1 MVYQRGS
8 TDSRRSGHASRRWMG
23 TRIAGVAFAVA
34 ALVTAAVAMPAGATF
49 PGTNGRISFWR
60 FLEDKDGPGL
70 GGVEIHSA
78 GPDGSG
84 EQRLTFSND
93 GRSSVFS
100 DWSPDGSQI
109 AFDSDRIDQDGL
121 EDVVQVYT
129 MPWNGETFGLQQ
141 LTVGPGFHGDPA
153 WSPSGQQLAIDADW
167 GDYPAQQGIWIV
179 PSSDPNGVTQAEGQR
194 VTAIPA
200 GMDFDSEPQYSPN
213 GQWIAFTRFK
223 SCKFNERG
231 RQAGFPHG
239 CKAAIFRVHPNG
251 TGLQQLTPWGLEAS
265 APDWSP
271 DGTRIAFDVCDSGR
285 VGCRGD
291 IYLMNADGSRR
302 TQLTNNPTVQ
312 LDRFEFAN
320 NPVWSPDGTRILFTQ
335 WLNEGFPQW
344 FVSIAPDGSD
354 PTVVVNGEVVQN
366 KVDWGTHP

>member
-1 MVYQRGS
+1 MVYGQGS
-8 TDSRRSGHASRRWMG
+8 LDTPGPAHANWGRKGIRA
-23 TRIAGVAFAVA
+23 AGVALALA
-34 ALVTAAVAMPAGATF
+34 ALVTAGVAMPAGATF
-49 PGTNGRISFWR
+49 PGKNGRISFWR
-60 FLEDKDGPGL
+60 FIPDKDGPDL
-70 GGVEIHSA
+70 GGLEIFSA
-78 GPDGSG
+78 GPDGSS

-121 EDVVQVYT
+121 EDVVQVYV

-153 WSPSGQQLAIDADW
+153 WSPSGQQIAIESDW
-167 GDYPAQQGIWIV
+167 AVYPAQQGIWII
-179 PSSDPNGVTQAEGQR
+179 PASDPDGVTQAEAQR

-223 SCKFNERG
+223 SCRFGERG
-231 RQAGFPHG
+231 RQAGFTHG
-239 CKAAIFRVHPNG
+239 CKSAIFRVRPDG
-251 TGLQQLTPWGLEAS
+251 TGLKQLTAWGLEAS

-291 IYLMNADGSRR
+291 IYVMNGDGSRK
-302 TQLTNNPTVQ
+302 TKLTNNPTVQ
-312 LDRFEFAN
+312 LGRFVFAN
-320 NPVWSPDGTRILFTQ
+320 NPVWSPNGTRILFTQ
-335 WLNEGFPQW
+335 WLNDGFPTW
-344 FVSIAPDGSD
+344 FVSIDPDGSD
-354 PTVVVNGEVVQN
+354 PTVIVNGEFNQN
-366 KVDWGTHP
+366 KADWGTHP